1 MNTQPAPKQGMS
13 RKTLFIIIGVG
24 AVALACP
31 CIGIMAA
38 IAIPNF
44 IRFQARSRQA
54 ECKVNLKSFYSAA
67 RVAMESEENP
77 GDLAKMGF
85 EPARGNRYAYFVGH
99 GPLEERGAAQVKAP
113 AEVQAIGV
121 DTLRFPKM
129 RPLTFRDLPPDVASQ
144 VGVSGQCPDCTVTMA
159 CAGDID
165 NNDSDTPDVWSIST
179 QDRKTP
185 EGETIPAGQPYNH
198 FNDVTGD

>member
-44 IRFQARSRQA
+44 MRFQARSRQV
-54 ECKVNLKSFYSAA
+54 ECKVNLKTFYRDARAA
-67 RVAMESEENP
+67 MDSDANP
-77 GDLAKMGF
+77 GDLAKVGF
-85 EPARGNRYAYFVGH
+85 EPPRGNRYAYFVGP
-99 GPLEERGAAQVKAP
+99 GPMEERGAAQVTMAP
-113 AEVQAIGV
+113 EVQAVGV
-121 DTLRFPKM
+121 DTFKFPKM
-129 RPLTFRDLPPDVASQ
+129 RSLTFRDLPPDVASQ
-144 VGVSGQCPDCTVTMA
+144 VGVSGQCPDCTITMA

-165 NNDSDTPDVWSIST
+165 NNDSDSPDVWSISS

-185 EGETIPAGQPYNH
+185 QGETIHAGEPYND
-198 FNDVTGD
+198 FNDATGD